1 MGGVSGV
8 NEVRFMNIVSAR
20 EQYHVEYVSRDRA
33 LVSSRADPRRK
44 SWQRAPSTPVFAPS
58 GSLSLTPRSYQLV
71 IPTRLLVPPLATRA
85 LLALNRAIGGAYQP
99 LPRVTYGHYH
109 LCQCL
114 VLWHQGA
121 GIKPALRS

>member
-44 SWQRAPSTPVFAPS
+44 SWQRAPSKYSLHFALLPVFAPF

-85 LLALNRAIGGAYQP
+85 LLALNRAIGGA
-99 LPRVTYGHYH
+99 
-109 LCQCL
+109 
-114 VLWHQGA
+114 
-121 GIKPALRS
+121 

>member
-44 SWQRAPSTPVFAPS
+44 SWQRAPSTPSFLLSYPS
-58 GSLSLTPRSYQLV
+58 SPPSAAYILRHGLTSLLS
-71 IPTRLLVPPLATRA
+71 PPASSF
-85 LLALNRAIGGAYQP
+85 
-99 LPRVTYGHYH
+99 
-109 LCQCL
+109 
-114 VLWHQGA
+114 
-121 GIKPALRS
+121 LR

>member
-44 SWQRAPSTPVFAPS
+44 SWQRAPTLLPVFAPF
-58 GSLSLTPRSYQLV
+58 GSLYLTPRSYQLV

-85 LLALNRAIGGAYQP
+85 LLALNRAIGGA
-99 LPRVTYGHYH
+99 
-109 LCQCL
+109 
-114 VLWHQGA
+114 
-121 GIKPALRS
+121 